1 MKTIV
6 TFAAI
11 AATATVAMADP
22 NIDMSKGIANG
33 TLGINLQSQA
43 VAGAMIQGNT
53 MGTVSANTGAYNMS
67 FGTGGFEQD
76 VFLETDNDGP
86 GVGGFGDGGITGGTF
101 AATKGHAFATTT
113 GDAVK
118 KGVSTVAGTFGSADV
133 SVDFD
138 TDWTLKSDDY
148 SN

>member
-1 MKTIV
+1 MKTIA

-33 TLGINLQSQA
+33 SLGINLQSQA
-43 VAGAMIQGNT
+43 ISGAMIQGNT
-53 MGTVSANTGAYNMS
+53 MGTVTANTGAYNMS
-67 FGTGGFEQD
+67 FGTGGFEQN
-76 VFLETDNDGP
+76 VFLETDNAGP

-101 AATKGHAFATTT
+101 AATKGHAFADTT
-113 GDAVK
+113 GVATK
-118 KGVSTVAGTFGSADV
+118 KGISTVAGTFGSADV
-133 SVDFD
+133 SVDFG